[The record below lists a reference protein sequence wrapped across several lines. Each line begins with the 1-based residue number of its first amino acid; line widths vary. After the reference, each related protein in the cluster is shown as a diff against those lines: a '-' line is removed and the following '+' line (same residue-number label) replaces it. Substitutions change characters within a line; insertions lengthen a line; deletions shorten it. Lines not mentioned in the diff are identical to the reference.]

1 MDPIAAPSDPTLDL
15 QARLDRLEALH
26 RTAQRVYSTLDLRE
40 SLQILLDESIRLMG
54 AHSGSVCLI
63 NPTTGFLEIEAT
75 SGLPGDARRLRLR
88 LGEGITGQ
96 VARSGRPLRIDDVS
110 LEPRYVA
117 LREGVGSELAVPL
130 RVGEEVRGVVN
141 VDSDRVHAFTDGHQ
155 SLLEDLAT
163 LASPAIRNTWLY
175 ESARQRTRLLESL
188 LKVGQ
193 LINSTLSVDDALTV
207 ITREARL
214 LMRAKMC
221 SLMMVD
227 PTGEWLELRAHDGA
241 GRAYASKPRVSVAE
255 SVVGIV
261 ARRRKP
267 LQIENVQV
275 SGRYQNVG
283 VARQEGLVSLLSVP
297 LVYSGKAI
305 GTLNI
310 YSGENHLF
318 SDEEVRTLSTYAEL
332 SALALEKARLYDR
345 IVSMEETLRQS
356 ERLSTLG
363 LLAAEIA
370 HEIRN
375 PLTVMKM
382 LHHSLDLHFGPCD
395 PRQTDVRIM
404 GEKMDHLNRIVDRV
418 LDIAR
423 GAEPRFEQVDV
434 NQVLDDLLLLTRVKL
449 RSAGIE
455 LVRRLEAGLP
465 LVTADATQLEQ
476 AFLNLTLNAVEAMA
490 EGGRLSLR
498 SRALPL
504 HRRGPATHVLVR
516 FRDSGVG
523 MTREQAQNAFS
534 SLLQTSKPRG
544 NGLGMAIVARVVE
557 THRGQARVRSSPGR
571 GTTITLLFPVSRAE
585 T

>member
-1 MDPIAAPSDPTLDL
+1 MNPVNEPNSTLDL
-15 QARLDRLEALH
+15 QARLSRLESLH

-40 SLQILLDESIRLMG
+40 SLQILLDEVVRLMDSN
-54 AHSGSVCLI
+54 SGSICLI
-63 NPTTGFLEIEAT
+63 NPTSGFLEIEAT
-75 SGLPGDARRLRLR
+75 CGLPRHANQFRLR
-88 LGEGITGQ
+88 LGEGITGE
-96 VARSGRPLRIDDVS
+96 VARSGRTLRIDDVS
-110 LEPRYVA
+110 KERRYVP
-117 LREGVGSELAVPL
+117 LRDGVSSELAVPL
-130 RVGEEVRGVVN
+130 RVGGEVRGVIN
-141 VDSDRVHAFTDGHQ
+141 VDSDRLNAFSLEQQT
-155 SLLEDLAT
+155 LLEELAS

-175 ESARQRTRLLESL
+175 ESARQRAGLLESL

-207 ITREARL
+207 ITREARV

-227 PTGEWLELRAHDGA
+227 PSGEWLDLRAHDGA
-241 GRAYASKPRVSVAE
+241 GKAYASKPRVSLAE

-267 LQIENVQV
+267 LQVDNVQV
-275 SGRYQNVG
+275 SGCYQNVG
-283 VARQEGLVSLLSVP
+283 IARHEGLVSLLSVP
-297 LVYSGKAI
+297 LLFSGKAI

-310 YSGENHLF
+310 YSGEPHVF

-345 IVSMEETLRQS
+345 IVSVEEALRQS
-356 ERLSTLG
+356 ERLSALG

-382 LHHSLDLHFGPCD
+382 LHHSLDLHFGPGD

-418 LDIAR
+418 LDFAR
-423 GAEPRFEQVDV
+423 GAEPHLEEVNV
-434 NQVLDDLLLLTRVKL
+434 NQVLDDLLMLTRVKL

-455 LVRRLEAGLP
+455 LIRELDSDLP
-465 LVTADATQLEQ
+465 VLMADATQLEQ
-476 AFLNLTLNAVEAMA
+476 AFLNLTLNAVEAMP
-490 EGGRLSLR
+490 EGGRLSIR

-504 HRRGPATHVLVR
+504 LRKGPATHVLVR
-516 FRDSGVG
+516 FRDSGIG

-571 GTTITLLFPVSRAE
+571 GTTISLVFPVSR
-585 T
+585 

>member
-1 MDPIAAPSDPTLDL
+1 MNPVNEPNSTLDL
-15 QARLDRLEALH
+15 QARLSRLESLH

-40 SLQILLDESIRLMG
+40 SLQILLDEVVRLMDSN
-54 AHSGSVCLI
+54 SGSICLI
-63 NPTTGFLEIEAT
+63 NPTSGFLEIEAT
-75 SGLPGDARRLRLR
+75 CGLPRHANQFRLR
-88 LGEGITGQ
+88 LGEGITGE
-96 VARSGRPLRIDDVS
+96 VARSGRTMRIDDVS
-110 LEPRYVA
+110 KERRYVP
-117 LREGVGSELAVPL
+117 LRDGVSSELAVPL
-130 RVGEEVRGVVN
+130 RVGGDVRGVIN
-141 VDSDRVHAFTDGHQ
+141 VDSDRLNAFSLEQQT
-155 SLLEDLAT
+155 LLEELAS

-175 ESARQRTRLLESL
+175 ESARQRAGLLESL

-207 ITREARL
+207 ITREARV

-227 PTGEWLELRAHDGA
+227 PSGEWLDLRAHDGA
-241 GRAYASKPRVSVAE
+241 GKAYASKPRVSLAE

-267 LQIENVQV
+267 LQVDNVQV
-275 SGRYQNVG
+275 SGCYQNVG
-283 VARQEGLVSLLSVP
+283 IARHEGLVSLLSVP
-297 LVYSGKAI
+297 LLFSEKAI

-310 YSGENHLF
+310 YSGEPHVF

-345 IVSMEETLRQS
+345 IVSVEEALRQS
-356 ERLSTLG
+356 ERLSALG

-382 LHHSLDLHFGPCD
+382 LHHSLDLHFGPGD

-418 LDIAR
+418 LDFAR
-423 GAEPRFEQVDV
+423 GAEPHLEEVNV
-434 NQVLDDLLLLTRVKL
+434 NQVLDDLLMLTRVKL

-455 LVRRLEAGLP
+455 LFRELDSDLP
-465 LVTADATQLEQ
+465 VLMADATQLEQ
-476 AFLNLTLNAVEAMA
+476 AFLNLTLNAVEAMP
-490 EGGRLSLR
+490 EGGRLSIR

-504 HRRGPATHVLVR
+504 LRKGPATHVLVR
-516 FRDSGVG
+516 FRDSGIG

-571 GTTITLLFPVSRAE
+571 GTTISLVFPVSR
-585 T
+585 

>member
-1 MDPIAAPSDPTLDL
+1 MNPVNEPNSTLDL
-15 QARLDRLEALH
+15 QARLSRLESLH

-40 SLQILLDESIRLMG
+40 SLQILLDEVVRLMDSN
-54 AHSGSVCLI
+54 SGSICLI
-63 NPTTGFLEIEAT
+63 NPTSGFLEIEAT
-75 SGLPGDARRLRLR
+75 CGLPRHANQFRLR
-88 LGEGITGQ
+88 LGEGITGE
-96 VARSGRPLRIDDVS
+96 VARSGRTMRIDDVS
-110 LEPRYVA
+110 KERRYVP
-117 LREGVGSELAVPL
+117 LRDGVSSELAVPL
-130 RVGEEVRGVVN
+130 RVGGDVRGVIN
-141 VDSDRVHAFTDGHQ
+141 VDSDRLNAFSLEQQT
-155 SLLEDLAT
+155 LLEELAS

-175 ESARQRTRLLESL
+175 ESARQRAGLLESL

-207 ITREARL
+207 ITREARV

-227 PTGEWLELRAHDGA
+227 PSGEWLDLRAHNGA
-241 GRAYASKPRVSVAE
+241 GKAYASKPRVSLAE
-255 SVVGIV
+255 SVMGIV

-267 LQIENVQV
+267 LQVDNVQV
-275 SGRYQNVG
+275 SGCYQNVG
-283 VARQEGLVSLLSVP
+283 IARHEGLVSLLSVP
-297 LVYSGKAI
+297 LLFSEKAI

-310 YSGENHLF
+310 YSGEPHVF

-345 IVSMEETLRQS
+345 IMSIEEALRQS
-356 ERLSTLG
+356 ERLSALG

-382 LHHSLDLHFGPCD
+382 LHHSLDLHFGPGD

-418 LDIAR
+418 LDFAR
-423 GAEPRFEQVDV
+423 GAEPHLEEVNV
-434 NQVLDDLLLLTRVKL
+434 NQVLDDLLMLTRVKL
-449 RSAGIE
+449 RSAGVE
-455 LVRRLEAGLP
+455 LIRELDSHLP
-465 LVTADATQLEQ
+465 LLMADATQLEQ
-476 AFLNLTLNAVEAMA
+476 AFMNLTLNAVEAMPD
-490 EGGRLSLR
+490 GGRLSIR

-504 HRRGPATHVLVR
+504 VRKGPATHVLVR
-516 FRDSGVG
+516 FRDSGIG

-557 THRGQARVRSSPGR
+557 THRGQARIRSSPGR
-571 GTTITLLFPVSRAE
+571 GTTISLVFPVSR
-585 T
+585 